1 MANTLFVPAR
11 KIISSITNAP
21 RAVVTVTE
29 PHDYVSG
36 EYVRIHI
43 PVNEP
48 VVSPQPPSAGTG
60 THGMPQINKQYAPI
74 EVIDDTSFYINI
86 DTSAYEPFVILLPQ
100 VQFAQCVAIGSVNEL
115 LQGAVHNSL
124 NPFFT

>member
-11 KIISSITNAP
+11 KVISNITNAV
-21 RAVVTVTE
+21 RAVITVTE
-29 PHDYVSG
+29 PHDYISG

-43 PVNEP
+43 APE
-48 VVSPQPPSAGTG
+48 
-60 THGMPQINKQYAPI
+60 HGMIQLAQKYAPI
-74 EVIDDTSFYINI
+74 EVIDSVSFYLNI
-86 DTSAYEPFVILLPQ
+86 DTRMFEPFVLPVPEYQ
-100 VQFAQCVAIGSVNEL
+100 SCQCVAIGSINEL

>member
-11 KIISSITNAP
+11 KVISNITNAV

-29 PHDYVSG
+29 PHDYISG
-36 EYVRIHI
+36 EYVRIHMA
-43 PVNEP
+43 P
-48 VVSPQPPSAGTG
+48 G
-60 THGMPQINKQYAPI
+60 HGMVQIAQKYAPI
-74 EVIDDTSFYINI
+74 EVIDVTSFYINI
-86 DTSAYEPFVILLPQ
+86 DTRTFEPFFLPSPEYQ
-100 VQFAQCVAIGSVNEL
+100 SSQCIAIGSVNEL

>member
-11 KIISSITNAP
+11 KIISDITNAV

-29 PHDYVSG
+29 PHDYISG
-36 EYVRIHI
+36 EYVRIHMA
-43 PVNEP
+43 PE
-48 VVSPQPPSAGTG
+48 
-60 THGMPQINKQYAPI
+60 HGMIQISQKYAPI
-74 EVIDDTSFYINI
+74 EVIDDVSFYINI
-86 DTSAYEPFVILLPQ
+86 DTRTFEPFILPVPQ
-100 VQFAQCVAIGSVNEL
+100 YQYAQCIAIGSINEL